1 LLSGGK
7 FKTDNNKNTLIIKF
21 KNIMDKDKTIPTLS
35 KTAVICCG
43 NLEKMDLGWIVTE
56 DGVKLMPF
64 IDGEKM
70 IKYRVNNCPCCGA
83 YVRDCTIQP

>member
-1 LLSGGK
+1 
-7 FKTDNNKNTLIIKF
+7 
-21 KNIMDKDKTIPTLS
+21 MDKETQIPTLS

-43 NLEKMDLGWIVTE
+43 NLEKMDLGWMVTE

-64 IDGEKM
+64 IDGEKI

-83 YVRDCTIQP
+83 YVRDCTIQPQHITADATRWLGKAHTQTSDND